1 MGPKRRP
8 VFKEGV
14 VDRGTLGSQL
24 WLETRSSSGSL
35 ESLAKAAVEQNPG

>member
-24 WLETRSSSGSL
+24 WLETRSL